1 LEATTEQRKETSGA
15 FLPDGVQDHRITP
28 GDVILT
34 DRFSSSVVAGGWFMQ
49 TDRNLL
55 FGVLAFQ
62 DEYIDLAQLAAI
74 LSSVGR

>member
-1 LEATTEQRKETSGA
+1 
-15 FLPDGVQDHRITP
+15 
-28 GDVILT
+28 
-34 DRFSSSVVAGGWFMQ
+34 MQ

-74 LSSVGR
+74 CRAWVADKSRSIPPATAGCVGQQWSSEQRRRVIP

>member
-1 LEATTEQRKETSGA
+1 MTATEFTS
-15 FLPDGVQDHRITP
+15 LPTHNLARTMG
-28 GDVILT
+28 
-34 DRFSSSVVAGGWFMQ
+34 

-74 LSSVGR
+74 CRAWAAAPSVA